1 MLMVD
6 VLRHP

>member
-6 VLRHP
+6 